1 MPLHLRPQS
10 KPQEHIMRFLIIDDS
25 SVDSHA
31 LGSILGMLGHEVD
44 LCKSAIDA
52 LSIIEA
58 GKYDLVF
65 LDVVMPE
72 QDGYKFLR
80 TMRLNPKTASQY
92 VVFYSSKKTPIEVN
106 YGIQRAGA
114 NDYLSKPVTHESV
127 ERILSKI
134 PA

>member
-1 MPLHLRPQS
+1 
-10 KPQEHIMRFLIIDDS
+10 MRFLIIDDS
-25 SVDSHA
+25 SVDRHA
-31 LGSILGMLGHEVD
+31 LASLLEILGHEVD
-44 LCKSAIDA
+44 LCASAIDA
-52 LSIIEA
+52 LGIIEV

-92 VVFYSSKKTPIEVN
+92 VVFYSSKTTPLEVN

-114 NDYLSKPVTHESV
+114 NDYLSKPVSHESI

>member
-1 MPLHLRPQS
+1 
-10 KPQEHIMRFLIIDDS
+10 MRFLIIDDS
-25 SVDSHA
+25 SVDRHA
-31 LGSILGMLGHEVD
+31 LASLLEILGHEVD
-44 LCKSAIDA
+44 TCVSTTDA
-52 LSIIEA
+52 LSIVAA

-80 TMRLNPKTASQY
+80 TVRLNPLTASQY
-92 VVFYSSKKTPIEVN
+92 VVLYSSKKTPLEVN

-114 NDYLSKPVTHESV
+114 NDYLPKPVSRESI
-127 ERILSKI
+127 EQILAKI